1 MQELLKLQAAMTEK
15 NTLSINLNTH
25 AANDLKVD
33 VKKLSETQ
41 IKAANDEEYKK
52 KSEEQV
58 SESLKQLNATIR
70 VAIKNGFG
78 EATAKRINENN
89 NVRGVEAGA
98 NSGLRELLL
107 GGKSDEEV
115 QGKSITG
122 FTGVISKLL
131 AKREEKQALKQEK
144 KEFVQGALGN
154 DKRAIALKNLK
165 GEDYAKADAE
175 KRFEEIKAKEKEIA
189 EAQRRVDASK
199 AAGYAPKKKDLE
211 AVDKGT
217 KELATMDPRM
227 KSTLTRTA
235 QEEAQEFDKK
245 VKGDTVKAQGDEV
258 AIEHGI
264 GKSLIESLDVQKQ
277 QLAALQQLI
286 ELGGTGGG
294 GGGST
299 SSVAADLAE
308 AALDN
313 SGNGK
318 GGKGKFL
325 GKAGKFLARNA
336 GKLGAVAGIAGGAY
350 EAYTGYNDAEEAVQR
365 GEITKEEGQVKKG
378 EAVGGGVG
386 GAGGA
391 LAGAAAGAAIGSVVP
406 VVGTAIGGL
415 IGGALGY
422 YGGSKVGSAVGG
434 AGVKAAQG
442 FQAGDT
448 VAYDE
453 MGNPIGSAPTS
464 SEKIE
469 TGSKTNE
476 SLKVKGNSSPTVVNA
491 PTTINNNSSKGG
503 SVDIRA
509 PLRNQESS
517 VNSYIQN
524 RYA

>member
-1 MQELLKLQAAMTEK
+1 MQELLKLQAEMTQK
-15 NTLSINLNTH
+15 NTLSVNLNTV

-33 VKKLSETQ
+33 IKKLSEQ
-41 IKAANDEEYKK
+41 QVKAANDEEYKK
-52 KSEEQV
+52 KRQQEV
-58 SESLKQLNATIR
+58 SDSLKQLNATIKD
-70 VAIKNGFG
+70 AIKNGLG
-78 EATAKRINENN
+78 EATAKRIESTEDAKQ
-89 NVRGVEAGA
+89 GEKG
-98 NSGLRELLL
+98 GLRKMLL
-107 GGKSDEEV
+107 GTDKGDDVKSTF
-115 QGKSITG
+115 G
-122 FTGVISKLL
+122 ISSAIDKFLT
-131 AKREEKQALKQEK
+131 KRETDAATQKEK
-144 KEFVQGALGN
+144 KEFVTGALGN

-175 KRFEEIKAKEKEIA
+175 KRFDEMKAKEA
-189 EAQRRVDASK
+189 ELLAAQKRVDASK

-211 AVDKGT
+211 AVDTHT
-217 KELATMDPRM
+217 KDLATMDPRM

-235 QEEAQEFDKK
+235 QEESQEFDKK
-245 VKGDTVKAQGDEV
+245 VKVDTVKAQGDEV
-258 AIEHGI
+258 AVERGI

-277 QLAALQQLI
+277 QLAALQEI
-286 ELGGTGGG
+286 IKLGGTSGGT
-294 GGGST
+294 GST
-299 SSVAADLAE
+299 LGDVASSAMDMVGE
-308 AALDN
+308 
-313 SGNGK
+313 GGKK
-318 GGKGKFL
+318 GGKML

-336 GKLGAVAGIAGGAY
+336 GKIGAIGAVGMGAY
-350 EAYTGYNDAEEAVQR
+350 EAYSGYNDAEEAVQR
-365 GEITKEEGQVKKG
+365 GEITKEQGQVKKG

-422 YGGSKVGSAVGG
+422 YGGSKVGTAVGG

-442 FQAGDT
+442 FQSGDA

-453 MGNPIGSAPTS
+453 MGNPIGSAPSSSDKLNTS
-464 SEKIE
+464 
-469 TGSKTNE
+469 SKTNE
-476 SLKVKGNSSPTVVNA
+476 ELKTKGKSSGTTVVNA
-491 PTTINNNSSKGG
+491 PTTINNNGGKGG

>member
-33 VKKLSETQ
+33 VKKLSEAQ
-41 IKAANDEEYKK
+41 VKAANDEEYKK
-52 KSEEQV
+52 KREEQV
-58 SESLKQLNATIR
+58 TDSLKQLNATIR
-70 VAIKNGFG
+70 EAIKGG
-78 EATAKRINENN
+78 LGAATAARIGENDSSRQ
-89 NVRGVEAGA
+89 NVAGA
-98 NSGLRELLL
+98 NSKLRELLL
-107 GGKSDEEV
+107 GGKGDEEV

-122 FTGVISKLL
+122 FTGAISKLL
-131 AKREEKQALKQEK
+131 AKREEKAALKQEK

-245 VKGDTVKAQGDEV
+245 TKLDTVKAQGDEV
-258 AIEHGI
+258 TIERGI
-264 GKSLIESLDVQKQ
+264 GKSLIDSLDVQKQ
-277 QLAALQQLI
+277 QLAALQQLV
-286 ELGGTGGG
+286 ELGGS
-294 GGGST
+294 GGGSGGA

-308 AALDN
+308 AAVD
-313 SGNGK
+313 SAGNGK
-318 GGKGKFL
+318 GGKGKML

-336 GKLGAVAGIAGGAY
+336 GKIGAIGAVGMGAY
-350 EAYTGYNDAEEAVQR
+350 EAYSGYNDAEDAVKR

-422 YGGSKVGSAVGG
+422 YGGSKVGTAVGG

-476 SLKVKGNSSPTVVNA
+476 SLKVKGNSAPTVVNA
-491 PTTINNNSSKGG
+491 PTTINNNGSKGG
-503 SVDIRA
+503 SVDIRS

>member
-33 VKKLSETQ
+33 VKKLSEAQ
-41 IKAANDEEYKK
+41 VKAANDEEYKK
-52 KSEEQV
+52 KREEQV
-58 SESLKQLNATIR
+58 TDSLKQLNATIKE
-70 VAIKNGFG
+70 AIKNGLG
-78 EATAKRINENN
+78 AATASRIGENDESRQ
-89 NVRGVEAGA
+89 NVAGA
-98 NSGLRELLL
+98 NSKLRELML
-107 GGKSDEEV
+107 GGKKGDEQV
-115 QGKSITG
+115 QSITG
-122 FTGVISKLL
+122 IRGAIDKWLG
-131 AKREEKQALKQEK
+131 KREEKAALKQEK

-245 VKGDTVKAQGDEV
+245 AKLDTVKAQGDEV
-258 AIEHGI
+258 TIERGI
-264 GKSLIESLDVQKQ
+264 GKSLIDSLDVQKQ
-277 QLAALQQLI
+277 QLAALQQLV
-286 ELGGTGGG
+286 ELGGS
-294 GGGST
+294 GGGSGSA

-308 AALDN
+308 AAVD
-313 SGNGK
+313 SAGNGK
-318 GGKGKFL
+318 GGKGKML

-336 GKLGAVAGIAGGAY
+336 GKIGAIGAVGMGAY
-350 EAYTGYNDAEEAVQR
+350 EAYSGYNDAEEAVQR

-422 YGGSKVGSAVGG
+422 YGGSKVGTAVGG

-476 SLKVKGNSSPTVVNA
+476 SLKVKTSSAPTVVNA
-491 PTTINNNSSKGG
+491 PTTINNNGSKGG
-503 SVDIRA
+503 SVDIRS

-517 VNSYIQN
+517 VNSYISN

>member
-33 VKKLSETQ
+33 VKKLSEAQ
-41 IKAANDEEYKK
+41 VKAANDEEYKK
-52 KSEEQV
+52 KREEQV
-58 SESLKQLNATIR
+58 TDSLKQLNATIR
-70 VAIKNGFG
+70 EAIKGG
-78 EATAKRINENN
+78 LGAATAARIGENDSSRQ
-89 NVRGVEAGA
+89 NVAGA
-98 NSGLRELLL
+98 NSKLRELLL
-107 GGKSDEEV
+107 GGKGDEEV

-122 FTGVISKLL
+122 FTGAISKLL
-131 AKREEKQALKQEK
+131 AKREEKAALKQEK

-189 EAQRRVDASK
+189 EAQKRVDASK

-245 VKGDTVKAQGDEV
+245 TKLDTVKAQADEV
-258 AIEHGI
+258 TIEHGI
-264 GKSLIESLDVQKQ
+264 GKSLIDSLDVQKQ
-277 QLAALQQLI
+277 QLAALQQLV
-286 ELGGTGGG
+286 ELGGAGGG
-294 GGGST
+294 AGGGS
-299 SSVAADLAE
+299 SMLGDAAE
-308 AALDN
+308 AIADN
-313 SGNGK
+313 AGGK

-422 YGGSKVGSAVGG
+422 YGGSKVGTAVGG

-442 FQAGDT
+442 FEAGDT

-464 SEKIE
+464 SDKLN
-469 TGSKTNE
+469 TSSKANE
-476 SLKVKGNSSPTVVNA
+476 ELKTKGKSSGTTVVNA
-491 PTTINNNSSKGG
+491 PTTINNNGDKGG

-509 PLRNQESS
+509 PMRNQESS

>member
-52 KSEEQV
+52 KREEQV
-58 SESLKQLNATIR
+58 TDSLKQLNATIR
-70 VAIKNGFG
+70 EAIKGG
-78 EATAKRINENN
+78 LGAATAARINENDSSRQD
-89 NVRGVEAGA
+89 VAGA
-98 NSGLRELLL
+98 NSKLRELLL
-107 GGKSDEEV
+107 GGKKGDEQV
-115 QGKSITG
+115 QSITG
-122 FTGVISKLL
+122 IRGALDKFLG
-131 AKREEKQALKQEK
+131 KREEKAALKKEK
-144 KEFVQGALGN
+144 KEFVEGALGN

-165 GEDYAKADAE
+165 GEDYARADAE

-245 VKGDTVKAQGDEV
+245 TKIDTVKAQADEV
-258 AIEHGI
+258 TLERGI
-264 GKSLIESLDVQKQ
+264 GKSLIDSLDIQKQ
-277 QLAALQQLI
+277 QLAALQQLV

-294 GGGST
+294 AGSG
-299 SSVAADLAE
+299 SSIGDMASTAADMIGE
-308 AALDN
+308 
-313 SGNGK
+313 GGKK
-318 GGKGKFL
+318 GGKML

-336 GKLGAVAGIAGGAY
+336 GKIGAIGAVGMGAY
-350 EAYTGYNDAEEAVQR
+350 EAYTGYNDAEEAVKR

-415 IGGALGY
+415 VGGAIGY
-422 YGGSKVGSAVGG
+422 WGGSKAGSAIGG

-464 SEKIE
+464 SEKIS

-476 SLKVKGNSSPTVVNA
+476 ALKVKNTSGPTVVNA
-491 PTTINNNSSKGG
+491 PTTINNNGSKGG
-503 SVDIRA
+503 SVDIRS

>member
-1 MQELLKLQAAMTEK
+1 MTMQELLKLQAAMTEK

-25 AANDLKVD
+25 AANDLKID
-33 VKKLSETQ
+33 VKKLSEAQ
-41 IKAANDEEYKK
+41 VKAANDEEYKK
-52 KSEEQV
+52 KREEQV
-58 SESLKQLNATIR
+58 TDSLKQLNATIR
-70 VAIKNGFG
+70 EAIKGG
-78 EATAKRINENN
+78 LGAATAARISENDSSRQ
-89 NVRGVEAGA
+89 NVAGA
-98 NSGLRELLL
+98 NSKLRELLL
-107 GGKSDEEV
+107 GGKGDEEV

-189 EAQRRVDASK
+189 EAQKRVDASK

-227 KSTLTRTA
+227 KSQLTRTA

-245 VKGDTVKAQGDEV
+245 TKLDTVKVEADQV
-258 AIEHGI
+258 TAEHGI

-277 QLAALQQLI
+277 QLAAILQLV

-294 GGGST
+294 GGST
-299 SSVAADLAE
+299 LGDMASSAMDMVGE
-308 AALDN
+308 
-313 SGNGK
+313 
-318 GGKGKFL
+318 GGKKGGKFL
-325 GKAGKFLARNA
+325 GKAGKFLAKNA
-336 GKLGAVAGIAGGAY
+336 GKIGAIGAVAGGAY
-350 EAYTGYNDAEEAVQR
+350 EAYTGYQDAEEAVQR

-386 GAGGA
+386 GEGGA

-406 VVGTAIGGL
+406 GVGTAIGGL
-415 IGGALGY
+415 GGGAIGY
-422 YGGSKVGSAVGG
+422 WGGSKAGSAVGG
-434 AGVKAAQG
+434 GAVKAAQG
-442 FQAGDT
+442 FESGDT

-464 SEKIE
+464 SEKLN
-469 TGSKTNE
+469 TSSKTNE
-476 SLKVKGNSSPTVVNA
+476 ELKVKGNSSPTVVNA
-491 PTTINNNSSKGG
+491 PTTINNNGSKGG
-503 SVDIRA
+503 SVDIRS
-509 PLRNQESS
+509 PMRNQESS